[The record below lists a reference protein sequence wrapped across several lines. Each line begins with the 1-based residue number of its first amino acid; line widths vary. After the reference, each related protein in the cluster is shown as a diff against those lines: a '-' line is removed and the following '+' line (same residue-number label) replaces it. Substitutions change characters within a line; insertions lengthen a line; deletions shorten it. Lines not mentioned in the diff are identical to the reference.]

1 MAVRKAVWHWAWT
14 LAGGVRGG
22 SSLARF
28 ACLTGSTNCRLSA
41 RAQSGLHCWKT
52 CNRVSKEAWQ
62 SLARQLYRGSHATHI
77 AHRTSNVVKSSWNT
91 FAIHK
96 MKTGSVADR
105 ASRTTHTSPT
115 HSRMCLSV
123 SVLLLL
129 QLLLLL
135 LLLDCHKERTSS
147 RLTSI
152 VDVKPKRQRE
162 ILFVPHYAGSFSLH
176 SFLSHLSFL
185 RPQQH
190 LSLLLLPFSP
200 GDVNLLTWAAKLLLL
215 RIAGHLSPSHTPSHT
230 HTLAYDKLCYV
241 WDSAETWVL
250 NGFRAVWNEA
260 DKRNPSS
267 NSRAGATH
275 KRKTT
280 VNRYPVVAEGTWC
293 SQQITV

>member
-14 LAGGVRGG
+14 LAGGVRVEGG
-22 SSLARF
+22 TAWPGLPAWLALQI
-28 ACLTGSTNCRLSA
+28 AGLVPEHSQDSTAGKPATESA
-41 RAQSGLHCWKT
+41 R
-52 CNRVSKEAWQ
+52 R
-62 SLARQLYRGSHATHI
+62 RGRALPDSFIGDRMRRTSHI

-135 LLLDCHKERTSS
+135 DCHKERTSS

-176 SFLSHLSFL
+176 CFLSHLSFL

-230 HTLAYDKLCYV
+230 HTHSHMTSC
-241 WDSAETWVL
+241 
-250 NGFRAVWNEA
+250 
-260 DKRNPSS
+260 
-267 NSRAGATH
+267 ATF
-275 KRKTT
+275 
-280 VNRYPVVAEGTWC
+280 GTLLRHEC
-293 SQQITV
+293 